1 LNKKIHA
8 RFIKMSNDEVIY
20 RFLKVNYILKQY
32 DKSKPD
38 INFEKVL
45 KEGNIFYL
53 WHELKNIEYLNK
65 INKKLAEQ
73 QDKVVQIV

>member
-1 LNKKIHA
+1 MNKKIHA

>member
-1 LNKKIHA
+1 
-8 RFIKMSNDEVIY
+8 MSNDEVIY